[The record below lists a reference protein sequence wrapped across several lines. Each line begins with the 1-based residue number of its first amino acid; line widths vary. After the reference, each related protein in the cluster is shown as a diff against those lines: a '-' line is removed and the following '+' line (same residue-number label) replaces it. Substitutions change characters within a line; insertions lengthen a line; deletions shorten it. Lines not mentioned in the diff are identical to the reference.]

1 MIILYI
7 LMVLLTSA
15 IVGCHRWGPSQK
27 SLGYLEGHFK
37 NKIINKISAT
47 KYIYSIQS
55 AHDHLEKQKHM
66 FPKVFD
72 FQEELP
78 PNSYICIAK
87 RIKQESIN
95 TCIGKLALIPWK
107 IPNISNTL
115 YIGNHLE
122 VLSEHRNYGI
132 ANQIISK
139 SVKKLSSQGG
149 FGMFS
154 TNFELSIP
162 QNKVYQIYWTKQKPN
177 LNLCSICSNLI
188 KINFNQI
195 SFDNYPDH
203 PWLNVPLKQRETYL
217 KYLESTNIHFFQ
229 LKIDNK
235 AIIIAVQSIIDSNNH
250 KVSNIK
256 WFWGNKSYVQ
266 QESSLYSITKIL
278 GDDYISIPTINK
290 PKNTNIWDKSIC
302 YFYVKPEKI
311 NFKPLTDSNIY
322 GWFLD
327 R

>member
-1 MIILYI
+1 MVILYI
-7 LMVLLTSA
+7 LTLFGIYYLLA
-15 IVGCHRWGPSQK
+15 YPK
-27 SLGYLEGHFK
+27 KLGYLEGHFK
-37 NKIINKISAT
+37 NKIINKIGAT
-47 KYIYSIQS
+47 KYIYSIQP
-55 AHDHLEKQKHM
+55 ANANTKQI

-78 PNSYICIAK
+78 PDSYICIAK
-87 RIKQESIN
+87 RIKQEYVEK
-95 TCIGKLALIPWK
+95 CVGKLALIPWK

-122 VLSEHRNYGI
+122 VLYEHRNYGI

-139 SVKKLSSQGG
+139 SVNKLSSQGG

-162 QNKVYQIYWTKQKPN
+162 ENKVYQIYWTKQKPN
-177 LNLCSICSNLI
+177 INHICPNLK

-195 SFDNYPDH
+195 SFDNYPNH
-203 PWLNVPLKQRETYL
+203 PWLNVPLKQRKTYL

-235 AIIIAVQSIIDSNNH
+235 AIIIAVQSIIDSYNH

-311 NFKPLTDSNIY
+311 NFKSLTDSNIY

>member
-1 MIILYI
+1 MIVLYI
-7 LMVLLTSA
+7 LILVSIYFLLVS
-15 IVGCHRWGPSQK
+15 K
-27 SLGYLEGHFK
+27 KNLGYLETHFK
-37 NKIINKISAT
+37 NKTINKIST
-47 KYIYSIQS
+47 TNYIYSIQS
-55 AHDHLEKQKHM
+55 ANTLKQKHM
-66 FPKVFD
+66 FPKIFD

-87 RIKQESIN
+87 STKQEHIN
-95 TCIGKLALIPWK
+95 TCVGKLALIPWK
-107 IPNISNTL
+107 IPTKTFSNTL

-122 VLSEHRNYGI
+122 VLYEHRNYGV

-195 SFDNYPDH
+195 SFDNYPNH
-203 PWLNVPLKQRETYL
+203 PWLNVPLKQRKTYL

-235 AIIIAVQSIIDSNNH
+235 AIIIAVQSIIDSYNH

-311 NFKPLTDSNIY
+311 NFKSLTDSNIY

>member
-1 MIILYI
+1 MVILYI
-7 LMVLLTSA
+7 LTLFGIYYLLA
-15 IVGCHRWGPSQK
+15 YPK
-27 SLGYLEGHFK
+27 KLGYLEGHFK
-37 NKIINKISAT
+37 NKIINKIGAT
-47 KYIYSIQS
+47 KYIYSIQP
-55 AHDHLEKQKHM
+55 ANANTKQI

-78 PNSYICIAK
+78 PDSYICIAK
-87 RIKQESIN
+87 RVKQEYVEK
-95 TCIGKLALIPWK
+95 CVGKLALIPWK

-122 VLSEHRNYGI
+122 VLYEHRNYGI

-139 SVKKLSSQGG
+139 SVNKLSSQGG

-162 QNKVYQIYWTKQKPN
+162 ENKVYQIYWTKQKPN
-177 LNLCSICSNLI
+177 INHICPNLK

-195 SFDNYPDH
+195 SFDNYPNH
-203 PWLNVPLKQRETYL
+203 PWLNVPLSQRKTYL

-256 WFWGNKSYVQ
+256 WFWGNKSYVIQ
-266 QESSLYSITKIL
+266 SLYSITKIL

-290 PKNTNIWDKSIC
+290 PKNTNIWDKSIS
-302 YFYVKPEKI
+302 YFYVKPENI
-311 NFKPLTDSNIY
+311 NFICLTDSNIY

>member
-1 MIILYI
+1 MIIFYI
-7 LMVLLTSA
+7 LILVSIYFLL
-15 IVGCHRWGPSQK
+15 PSHK
-27 SLGYLEGHFK
+27 SLGYLETHFK
-37 NKIINKISAT
+37 NKITNKICT
-47 KYIYSIQS
+47 TNYIYSIQS
-55 AHDHLEKQKHM
+55 ANPYIKHV

-72 FQEELP
+72 FQEDLP

-87 RIKQESIN
+87 KIKPESIK

-122 VLSEHRNYGI
+122 VLYEHRNYGI

-149 FGMFS
+149 FGLFS

-162 QNKVYQIYWTKQKPN
+162 QNKVYQIYWTKIKPN
-177 LNLCSICSNLI
+177 IHICSNLI

-203 PWLNVPLKQRETYL
+203 PWLNVPLKQRKTYL
-217 KYLESTNIHFFQ
+217 KYLESTKIHFFQ
-229 LKIDNK
+229 LKIHDK
-235 AIIIAVQSIIDSNNH
+235 AIIIAVKSIVDSNNH

-256 WFWGNKSYVQ
+256 WFWGNKSYVIQ
-266 QESSLYSITKIL
+266 SLYSITKIL

-290 PKNTNIWDKSIC
+290 PINTNIWDKSIC
-302 YFYVKPEKI
+302 YFYVKPDTI
-311 NFKPLTDSNIY
+311 YFKSLTDSNIY

>member
-1 MIILYI
+1 MIL
-7 LMVLLTSA
+7 VSA
-15 IVGCHRWGPSQK
+15 IVGYHRWGATQK

-55 AHDHLEKQKHM
+55 AHDHLEKLHM

-122 VLSEHRNYGI
+122 VLYEHRNYGI

-139 SVKKLSSQGG
+139 GVKKLSSQGG

-256 WFWGNKSYVQ
+256 WFWGNKSYVH